1 MHRHIRVKTRMPA
14 VKTLLLPRTSA
25 ALPKGSRNTADAMRY
40 EVETQLSST
49 ASMAKACPIRGRAI
63 FTEEPMNGV
72 MKDAM
77 EATTSTLRS
86 LDLRC
91 ISSCMIPATP
101 FIFPE
106 GDLDHAVLSL
116 FLASRYFSTLR

>member
-1 MHRHIRVKTRMPA
+1 
-14 VKTLLLPRTSA
+14 
-25 ALPKGSRNTADAMRY
+25 
-40 EVETQLSST
+40 
-49 ASMAKACPIRGRAI
+49 
-63 FTEEPMNGV
+63 
-72 MKDAM
+72 M